1 MSLRLNTT
9 KATCPL
15 PPNTRTCRP
24 PVAKKVPPRGSGCSS
39 SSCLSPLAFSLG
51 LTRPFFFS
59 QIQFADQKQ
68 EFNKRPTKIGR
79 RSLSRSI
86 SQSSTDSYSSG
97 GCHLPPASQEVQQ
110 PHDPQLPLVVVAFF
124 LKSKIKKIES
134 EPRFG
139 WAEFCLPVQG
149 RAALLPAACSFE
161 IGTAKSCFLL
171 QRCSSCFSWSTF
183 C

>member
-9 KATCPL
+9 EAACPL
-15 PPNTRTCRP
+15 PPDTRSCRP
-24 PVAKKVPPRGSGCSS
+24 PVAEKVPPRGSGCSS
-39 SSCLSPLAFSLG
+39 SSCLGPLAFSLG

-97 GCHLPPASQEVQQ
+97 GCRLPPAPQEV
-110 PHDPQLPLVVVAFF
+110 PAAAPRPPAPPCSRRGSTGRGALLFF
-124 LKSKIKKIES
+124 QSQKLRKSS
-134 EPRFG
+134 RNLALSG
-139 WAEFCLPVQG
+139 AEFCLPVQE
-149 RAALLPAACSFE
+149 RAALLPPA
-161 IGTAKSCFLL
+161 CFL
-171 QRCSSCFSWSTF
+171 
-183 C
+183 